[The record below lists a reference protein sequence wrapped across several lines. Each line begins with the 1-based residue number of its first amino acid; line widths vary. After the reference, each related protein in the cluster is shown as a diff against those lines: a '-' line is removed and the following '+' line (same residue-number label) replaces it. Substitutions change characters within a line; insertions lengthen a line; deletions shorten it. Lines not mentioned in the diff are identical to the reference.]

1 MDDAHI
7 VDVADFGAP
16 ADGNSEG
23 PAWSEFSG
31 GRGAGGG
38 PQHFRDDITGAA
50 LPPELA
56 SAARSE
62 EIRFMESWGV
72 WDVRPI
78 SECLSRTGKK
88 PIGG

>member
-1 MDDAHI
+1 MGDARI

-16 ADGNSEG
+16 ADGNSGG

-31 GRGAGGG
+31 GRGAGSG

-50 LPPELA
+50 LSLELV
-56 SAARSE
+56 SAACSE
-62 EIRFMESWGV
+62 EIRFVESWGV

-78 SECLSRTGKK
+78 S
-88 PIGG
+88 